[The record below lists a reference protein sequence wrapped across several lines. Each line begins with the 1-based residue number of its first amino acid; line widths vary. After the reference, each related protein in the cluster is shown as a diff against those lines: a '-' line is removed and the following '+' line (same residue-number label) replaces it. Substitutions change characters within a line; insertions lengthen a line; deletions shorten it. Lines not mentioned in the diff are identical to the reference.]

1 MGETRGEY
9 ISFRYIFLLLYCIFF
24 VKLVNA
30 AAVMSRFIDCFVLVL
45 FILTFMHL
53 VALLGGLKEI
63 STWELS
69 QRLKE
74 CWKETEHVQWKLQ

>member
-1 MGETRGEY
+1 MVRWERWVY
-9 ISFRYIFLLLYCIFF
+9 FFSRCFVLLLSSVSADSSDYSYQVPPI
-24 VKLVNA
+24 
-30 AAVMSRFIDCFVLVL
+30 MSRFIDCFVLVL

-74 CWKETEHVQWKLQ
+74 CWNETGNI